1 MSIQLRILLIIGSVA
16 TLIYFLLK
24 IRKSKLRIED
34 GVFWIIF
41 SFVMILLSLLPDVVS
56 YAAELL
62 GVISPVNF
70 LFLAII
76 FVLLMRIFSLTLKI
90 SQLSSK
96 LESFVQIYA
105 IDNKKS
111 GGDNSDNEDNSEK
124 LSE

>member
-1 MSIQLRILLIIGSVA
+1 MSIQLRILLIVGSVA

-41 SFVMILLSLLPDVVS
+41 SFVTILLSLLPDVVS

-70 LFLAII
+70 LFLVII
-76 FVLLMRIFSLTLKI
+76 FVLLMRIFSLTLKV

-96 LESFVQIYA
+96 LESFVQFYA
-105 IDNKKS
+105 IKAKDADDNDGSDEEKK
-111 GGDNSDNEDNSEK
+111 
-124 LSE
+124 

>member
-1 MSIQLRILLIIGSVA
+1 MSLQLRILLIVGSVA
-16 TLIYFLLK
+16 TLIYFLMK

-41 SFVMILLSLLPDVVS
+41 SFAMILLSLLPDVVS

-76 FVLLMRIFSLTLKI
+76 FVLLMRIFSLTLKV

-96 LESFVQIYA
+96 LENFVQIYA
-105 IDNKKS
+105 INAQK
-111 GGDNSDNEDNSEK
+111 SEK
-124 LSE
+124 DSSDSEDKSE